1 MPGHEPEDLPL
12 DATPSKRIY
21 LSIISDYDL
30 KTAVCELLDNVLD
43 AHRSLRSADILAVDI
58 EIDVDQQTISL
69 CDNAGGVP
77 KGELRKLI
85 SPGETTSDG
94 AEGAIG
100 NFGVGSKRA
109 VVALAEHIRVTT
121 RRGNEDTYRLEYD
134 DEWLTSPDWH
144 LPYFKVANIEPNTT
158 TIQLSRLRSRI
169 SDGDVSELK
178 EHVSM
183 VYAHFLKNPKT
194 EFRLQGELIEPHF
207 FDQWA
212 YPASCPPVAHKKQLF
227 DQKTQAKVNFRLVS
241 GLTYQGGTIE
251 GDYGVFVYCNKR
263 LVTRALRSPEVGFIA
278 GLAGQSHHDKSLA
291 RIIVELDGPANLMP
305 WNSSKTAIFY
315 NHRIFSLIKDDI
327 ITSVKHATK
336 SSKLLRTDFETKV
349 APFRE
354 GRIIENDLG
363 LQGSIKL
370 TKLPTFEA
378 MSQKETIET
387 LNKSL
392 GYEKPWTR
400 GLYETMIAE
409 QLIAGR
415 KVLTQKNRISLILLD
430 STVEIGC
437 KEYLDKV
444 VKLAPKDVEK
454 LKRWQIQNEVA
465 KHVLTDDPIWDRLR
479 EYYRYRNTFVH
490 ESASLTVP
498 DTKISEI
505 RLDVSKFLTA
515 AFGIQFP

>member
-1 MPGHEPEDLPL
+1 MSGHQAEDLPL

-43 AHRSLRSADILAVDI
+43 AHRALNMADSLDVDI
-58 EIDVDQQTISL
+58 EVDVDQQTISL
-69 CDNAGGVP
+69 RDNAGGVP

-121 RRGNEDTYRLEYD
+121 RRGNEDTFRLEYD
-134 DEWLTSPDWH
+134 DEWLTNSDWH
-144 LPYFKVANIEPNTT
+144 LPYYKVDNIDANST

-169 SDGDVSELK
+169 SDEDVSELK

-183 VYAHFLKNPKT
+183 VYAHFLDNPNT
-194 EFRLQGELIEPHF
+194 VFRVQGETIEPHF
-207 FDQWA
+207 FNKWA
-212 YPASCPPVAHKKQLF
+212 YPIDCPPIAHKKQLF
-227 DQKTQAKVNFRLVS
+227 DQKTQAKVHLRLVS
-241 GLTYQGGTIE
+241 GLTYEGGTIE
-251 GDYGVFVYCNKR
+251 GDYGVFIYCNKR

-336 SSKLLRTDFETKV
+336 SSKLLRTQFDTKV

-354 GRIIENDLG
+354 GKIIERDLG
-363 LQGSIKL
+363 MQGSIKL
-370 TKLPTFEA
+370 TKLPKFEA

-400 GLYETMIAE
+400 ALYESMIAE

-444 VKLAPKDVEK
+444 VQLGPNDIKK
-454 LKRWQIQNEVA
+454 LKRWEIQEEVA
-465 KHVLTDDPIWDRLR
+465 KHVLKDDPIWDRLR
-479 EYYRYRNTFVH
+479 EYYRFRNTFVH
-490 ESASLTVP
+490 ESAAMTLP
-498 DTKISEI
+498 DTKIAEI
-505 RLDVSKFLTA
+505 RLDVCRFLTE
-515 AFGIQFP
+515 AFGIRFP